1 MGYVCPVCSVAATDA
16 VEIANHLAVTAS
28 LGRDDHLE
36 WLETHASEWGQQR
49 PAELAETV
57 QEFAQPIEEPET
69 TGVEGGPQLEAELA
83 AQSQRRG
90 RGAMAVGGS
99 DPGSGPDPDAEAV
112 LEEARALSQQMAAD
126 DQAAPDRSPCAEPGP
141 DTDPEENG

>member
-1 MGYVCPVCSVAATDA
+1 MGYVCPVCTVAATDA

-36 WLETHASEWGQQR
+36 WLEAHASEWGQQR

-57 QEFAQPIEEPET
+57 REFAQRIEEPET
-69 TGVEGGPQLEAELA
+69 TGGGRGPQLEAELA

-90 RGAMAVGGS
+90 RGAMAV
-99 DPGSGPDPDAEAV
+99 DPDAEAV

-126 DQAAPDRSPCAEPGP
+126 DQAASGRSPDAEPEP
-141 DTDPEENG
+141 DANPEENG

>member
-1 MGYVCPVCSVAATDA
+1 MGYVCPVCSVASTDA

-36 WLETHASEWGQQR
+36 WLETHAPDWGQQR
-49 PAELAETV
+49 PEELAETV
-57 QEFAQPIEEPET
+57 RAFAQPIEEPET
-69 TGVEGGPQLEAELA
+69 TEDGRGPQLEAELA

-90 RGAMAVGGS
+90 RGGMAV
-99 DPGSGPDPDAEAV
+99 DPDAEAV

-126 DQAAPDRSPCAEPGP
+126 S
-141 DTDPEENG
+141 EENE